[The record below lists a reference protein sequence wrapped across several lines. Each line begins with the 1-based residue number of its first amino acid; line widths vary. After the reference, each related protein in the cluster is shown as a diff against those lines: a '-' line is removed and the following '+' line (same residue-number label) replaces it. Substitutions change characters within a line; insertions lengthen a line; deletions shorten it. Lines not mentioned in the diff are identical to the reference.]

1 MVRRERGD
9 RTGGLQRPGTRGGV
23 LTEERGE
30 GDPQLGASEGN
41 GSTEARTIEPP
52 CPKSSLTGVEVTPL
66 SGWSIATSAVPRPRL
81 GVLLP
86 GDTGRGRGA
95 AFAHVQGPRQ
105 VFLQWGRGGGHTF

>member
-9 RTGGLQRPGTRGGV
+9 RKGGLQRPGTRGGI
-23 LTEERGE
+23 LAEERGE

-52 CPKSSLTGVEVTPL
+52 CPKSSLTGVDVTPL

-81 GVLLP
+81 ESCCQE
-86 GDTGRGRGA
+86 TRGGGGGLRSRMCR
-95 AFAHVQGPRQ
+95 GPRQ